1 MLTRSEFV
9 QNRELCFDKAY
20 GALIGLAIG
29 DSFGDAC
36 RTNENHA
43 NYGITMDFREDVT
56 WSTDD
61 TEFTLLTA
69 KMLIEAHGHLTPE
82 HVLKMWQKHVISQ
95 GELYRGGASEREA
108 AANIKRG
115 IYPPASGKYNSYS
128 ISDGAAMRI
137 TPIGIICA
145 GDPTRAAQLAEIDA
159 QISHWRDGIW
169 GAQAIAV
176 AVSIA
181 MVGGTVDDIIAE
193 VFKVVP
199 PDSWFHY
206 SLSKAMRIVNEHESI
221 ETAWMP
227 LHTELW
233 TEYKAAVPEAV
244 AQALALFKATNGNF
258 RKGIIYGGNFGRDA
272 DTIAAIIGGI
282 SGALNGASKI
292 PPRWIEKTRYPSG
305 TCLAFAKGLD
315 ISQVAGDLAELLRQA
330 SRIEKS

>member
-1 MLTRSEFV
+1 MITRSELV
-9 QNRELCFDKAY
+9 RNRDLCFDKAY

-36 RTNENHA
+36 RTDANHA
-43 NYGITMDFREDVT
+43 NYGIIMDFRDEVS

-69 KMLIEAHGHLTPE
+69 KALIESLGNLTEE
-82 HVLKMWQKHVISQ
+82 HVLNMWQKHVITQ

-115 IYPPASGKYNSYS
+115 IYPPNSGKYNSHYM
-128 ISDGAAMRI
+128 SDGAAMRV
-137 TPIGIICA
+137 TPIGIVSA
-145 GDPTRAAQLAEIDA
+145 GDPARAAQLAKIDA

-169 GAQAIAV
+169 GAQAVAV

-181 MVGGTVDDIIAE
+181 MVGGTVTEIFDE
-193 VFKVVP
+193 VLKVVP
-199 PDSWFHY
+199 PDSWFHFN
-206 SLSKAMRIVNEHESI
+206 LTKAIRIVENSESI

-227 LHTELW
+227 LHQELW

-244 AQALALFKATNGNF
+244 SQALAIFKATNGNF
-258 RKGIIYGGNFGRDA
+258 RNGIIYGGNFGRDA

-282 SGALNGASKI
+282 NGALIGASKI
-292 PPRWIEKTRYPSG
+292 PQRWIEKTRYPSG
-305 TCLAFAKGLD
+305 TCLSFAKGLD
-315 ISQVAGDLAELLRQA
+315 IAQVASELAELMR
-330 SRIEKS
+330 